1 MQPRPENPTHYNV
14 PGTDKQLIHV
24 LEAASWDYE
33 PWDFFLWASVMQYI
47 MRWRYKGTPIADLRK
62 ARVYLDWLLE
72 SVETN
77 GEETYRTEASYNVR
91 AGAHCDNLQRGALGA
106 HPIAVAEGSE

>member
-1 MQPRPENPTHYNV
+1 MQPRPENPSHYNV

-47 MRWRYKGTPIADLRK
+47 MRWRYKGTPTADLKK
-62 ARVYLDWLLE
+62 ARVYLNWLIE

-77 GEETYRTEASYNVR
+77 GEETYRTETPHNLYP
-91 AGAHCDNLQRGALGA
+91 GADSDNLQGGALGA
-106 HPIAVAEGSE
+106 DASSVEEGS